1 MQALAIL
8 LSLAAAACLY
18 LAAPNQLLVV
28 DDAGKGRSPLSSRLL
43 CWTGL
48 LLAVAGTWVMS
59 VPEGWPV
66 AIAATLVV
74 MTCFLSFWPFIGTW
88 LHHSRTDDEPADA
101 PNDMSK
107 EGSAS

>member
-18 LAAPNQLLVV
+18 LAAPNQVLIV
-28 DDAGKGRSPLSSRLL
+28 DADGNGRAPAPRRLL
-43 CWTGL
+43 CWAAL
-48 LLAVAGTWVMS
+48 ALAVVGTWTMS

-66 AIAATLVV
+66 AIAATLVTL
-74 MTCFLSFWPFIGTW
+74 TCCLSLWPFLGTW
-88 LHHSRTDDEPADA
+88 LHHNRPDDDV
-101 PNDMSK
+101 SS